1 MLSWPEFLET
11 ILRFMESG
19 GYVLW
24 GIFGVSLLLWSLIIE
39 RYIYFH
45 LIHPRHFKQVLDG
58 WRTRNDM
65 SSWFAC
71 KIRQAILSEITLR
84 LTRGLSTIKVLV
96 AVCPLLGLLG
106 TVTGMIH
113 VFDVLAIQGNDNP
126 RAMAAGISMATTPT
140 MAGMVVAL
148 SGLFFSARLQ
158 QRTVLER
165 RKVADL
171 LSGTKD

>member
-1 MLSWPEFLET
+1 MLFWPDSLEP
-11 ILRFMESG
+11 ILQFMESG

-24 GIFGVSLLLWSLIIE
+24 GIFAVSLVLWSLIIE

-45 LIHPRHFKQVLDG
+45 LAYPRFIRQVLQA
-58 WRTRNDM
+58 WQTRNDM

-71 KIRQAILSEITLR
+71 KIRQAMVSEITLR
-84 LTRGLSTIKVLV
+84 LTRNLSMIRVLV
-96 AVCPLLGLLG
+96 AICPLLGLLG

-113 VFDVLAIQGNDNP
+113 VFDVLAVQGNGNP

-158 QRTVLER
+158 QHAASQR
-165 RKVADL
+165 RKIADL
-171 LSGTKD
+171 LSST

>member
-1 MLSWPEFLET
+1 MLFWPEALEQ
-11 ILRFMESG
+11 ILQFMESG

-24 GIFGVSLLLWSLIIE
+24 GIFGVSLVLWSLIIE
-39 RYIYFH
+39 RYIYIH
-45 LIHPRHFKQVLDG
+45 LAYPRHFKQVLEG
-58 WRTRNDM
+58 WQTRRDM
-65 SSWFAC
+65 SSWFAH
-71 KIRQAILSEITLR
+71 KIRQAMISEITLR
-84 LTRGLSTIKVLV
+84 LTRYLSTIKVLV

-113 VFDVLAIQGNDNP
+113 VFDVLAIQGNGNT

-148 SGLFFSARLQ
+148 SGFFFSSRLQ
-158 QRTVLER
+158 QRVVLER

-171 LSGTKD
+171 LAVIED